1 MIFIVILSVILIWLH
16 VSSLRFIIKSNTDA
30 NIIAEAQKLEGDIPD
45 EEKEFSFRSRPGIIS
60 LALIIFLNLIEIG
73 YFVACVY
80 IFNGLLIIIGASV
93 LAGYTIYSAIK
104 FIPSMKRFYNKPSE
118 YLKERTSGLENIL
131 NFVMTSLEIIFCIY
145 VLVRAVLES
154 GLLEML

>member
-30 NIIAEAQKLEGDIPD
+30 NIIAEAQKIEGDIPE
-45 EEKEFSFRSRPGIIS
+45 EEKEFSFRSGPGIIS
-60 LALIIFLNLIEIG
+60 LALVIFLNLIEIG

-80 IFNGLLIIIGASV
+80 IFNGLLIIIAASV
-93 LAGYTIYSAIK
+93 LTGYTIYSAIK